1 MSWKFGINAWA
12 FGGGTAVEQA
22 KQAAKLGYDSIELS
36 VGPDEEINF
45 NLSDEQLKAIGKQ
58 VREQGVEISSI
69 ASGVFWG
76 VPPTSN
82 DPAVRKTATG
92 YLQQMVRCA
101 HFLGTDHLLFVPG
114 AVCPPFIPGAP
125 VIDYLEA
132 VKRAAAAIS
141 TALKACEKYR
151 VTICVENVWNRMFT
165 SAVEFRDF
173 IDSFE
178 SKHVK
183 AYFDIGN
190 CVIYGFPEHW
200 IRILGKRRLG
210 RIHVKDFRNRW
221 LDDGTKDPAGLAARD
236 AARALAKGSNWAG
249 AYCFCNIGD
258 GDVNFPEVM
267 KALKHVGY
275 TGYLTAEILPPYKE
289 APQDGIKQMKKVFKG

>member
-1 MSWKFGINAWA
+1 MSWKLGINAWA
-12 FGGGTAVEQA
+12 FGGGTAEEQA
-22 KQAAKLGYDSIELS
+22 KTAAKLGYDSIELS

-45 NLSDEQLKAIGKQ
+45 KLSDAQLKEIGAK
-58 VREQGVEISSI
+58 VRAQGVEISSI

-76 VPPTSN
+76 VSPTSN
-82 DPAVRKTATG
+82 DPAVRKTATD
-92 YLQQMVRCA
+92 YLVQMVRCA
-101 HFLGTDHLLFVPG
+101 HFLGCDHLLFVPG
-114 AVCPPFIPGAP
+114 AVCPPFIPDHP

-132 VKRAAAAIS
+132 VGRSAAAIK

-151 VTICVENVWNRMFT
+151 VTICIENVWNRMFT
-165 SAVEFRDF
+165 SAVELRDF
-173 IDSFE
+173 IDSFD
-178 SKHVK
+178 SKYVK

-190 CVIYGFPEHW
+190 CVMFGFPEHW

-221 LDDGTKDPAGLAARD
+221 LDDGTKDPLGVKARD

-258 GDVNFPEVM
+258 GDVNFGEVV
-267 KALKHVGY
+267 KTLKHVGY
-275 TGYLTAEILPPYKE
+275 NGYLTAEILPPYPD
-289 APQDGIKQMKKVFKG
+289 AVQDGIKQLKKVFKS